1 MLVLTRRTG
10 EVIVIGDDIHV
21 VVLSVQGEKVRLG
34 IVAPGDT
41 SVDREEV
48 RERRLAGIPKGG
60 ESKLVRPLAAPVG
73 FLPRR

>member
-1 MLVLTRRTG
+1 
-10 EVIVIGDDIHV
+10 VIGDDIHV

-48 RERRLAGIPKGG
+48 RERRLAGIPKEVG
-60 ESKLVRPLAAPVG
+60 SKPARPLAAPVG
-73 FLPRR
+73 SLPCT